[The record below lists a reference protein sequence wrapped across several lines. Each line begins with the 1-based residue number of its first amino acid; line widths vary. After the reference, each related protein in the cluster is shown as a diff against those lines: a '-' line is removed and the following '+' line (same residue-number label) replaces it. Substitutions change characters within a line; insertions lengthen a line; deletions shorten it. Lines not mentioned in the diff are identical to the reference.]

1 MFEKFS
7 FDIWNAI
14 ITVFSIIAGTVG
26 FLVRRLYKKLDDQ
39 DEKIELHDKRYILLE
54 TEVSELK
61 IKIAENHP
69 NKDEFRQF
77 KNEIYT
83 MLTQLLNPINSK
95 LENIDNY
102 LRSSVLKRK
111 DD

>member
-1 MFEKFS
+1 MFDN
-7 FDIWNAI
+7 FDIWNGI
-14 ITVFSIIAGTVG
+14 ITFVSIVAGAVG

-39 DEKIELHDKRYILLE
+39 DERFVLHEQRHEMLE

-61 IKIAENHP
+61 IRIAENHP

-77 KNEIYT
+77 RNEMYS